1 MINTENL
8 EYGIEYD
15 ITTNSGK
22 VYEGWYLYSLEC
34 GYFSRLEGSQT
45 GGLIYAESVTLVT
58 ESSGHEDSAGETT
71 N

>member
-1 MINTENL
+1 MINTDNL

-15 ITTNSGK
+15 LTTTSGK

-34 GYFSRLEGSQT
+34 GYFSRVEGDQT
-45 GGLIYAESVTLVT
+45 NGLIYAESVASIR
-58 ESSGHEDSAGETT
+58 ES